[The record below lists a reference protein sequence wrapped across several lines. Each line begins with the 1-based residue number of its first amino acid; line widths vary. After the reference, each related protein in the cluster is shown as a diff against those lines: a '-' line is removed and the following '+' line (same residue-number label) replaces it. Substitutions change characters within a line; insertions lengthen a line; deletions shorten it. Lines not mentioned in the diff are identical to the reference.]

1 MSISISHSRCAGLLV
16 VAAVAAGG
24 VTAGPANA
32 KKLTHKQKTA
42 IRAQL
47 KKEAKK
53 HPSHVLK
60 RSFIKRASLVDF
72 KLPATIRVGTKKSD
86 GSFKPNANGVNT
98 AKLDLGPSLGVRTL
112 GLNGSLPAEIQFHDA
127 YDGGGLGNV
136 DLVLNPSASGGLQ
149 TTSVPLLANPDVTT
163 QNMAGGGCTDA
174 FAAPTNPGGVDDLGL
189 LSTTN
194 QPGENDLGNGGPLP
208 GVTSPNDVVLRT
220 GSLNLRIATPSGG
233 TVADTIGKSGGQANL
248 FGQIPGKAPG
258 VGVDVTANLATN
270 INSILR
276 EVDMQDPDNNA
287 SGFNCRQA
295 WTGTVANQIT
305 GVKLTGSLRISP
317 AIMAD
322 GKLRIAKTRLS
333 SSTPAQVAL
342 TACLMPMQAYA
353 TEVPGNLATPGA
365 PLIDPSTSST
375 APTAACNGSV
385 SPVLANALHVSPFS
399 TTGLPGDGYTVSNN
413 GSTVSVMGNIDV
425 EDLTAD
431 VLIGQNQ

>member
-1 MSISISHSRCAGLLV
+1 MSISISHTRCAGLLV

-53 HPSHVLK
+53 HPSAVLK
-60 RSFIKRASLVDF
+60 RKFIKRASLVDF
-72 KLPATIRVGTKKSD
+72 KLPATIRVGTKDST
-86 GSFKPNANGVNT
+86 GAFKPNATGVNT

-136 DLVLNPSASGGLQ
+136 DLVLNPSATGGLQ
-149 TTSVPLLANPDVTT
+149 TTSVPLLSNPDVTT
-163 QNMAGGGCTDA
+163 QPMAAGGCQDFFGTA
-174 FAAPTNPGGVDDLGL
+174 TSGVDDSSVL
-189 LSTTN
+189 TATN
-194 QPGENDLGNGGPLP
+194 TPGENDLGNGGPLP
-208 GVTSPNDVVLRT
+208 GVASPNDVVLRT

-233 TVADTIGKSGGQANL
+233 TVPGTTIGKSGGQANL
-248 FGQIPGKAPG
+248 FGQIPNKASG
-258 VGVDVTANLATN
+258 VGVDVTANLVTN

-276 EVDMQDPDNNA
+276 EVDLQEAGNNA
-287 SGFNCRQA
+287 TAFNCRQA
-295 WTGTVANQIT
+295 WTGTVENHIT

-353 TEVPGNLATPGA
+353 HETGNIPASP
-365 PLIDPSTSST
+365 IDPSTSDP
-375 APTAACNGSV
+375 APTAACNSMV
-385 SPVLANALHVSPFS
+385 SPALNLMFGVNPFANLGAPL
-399 TTGLPGDGYTVSNN
+399 DGYTVSNN